1 MVTLADRKRGD
12 TEIGHQL
19 GHRSN
24 GLVGPYS
31 LDVRHHR
38 VANFHGCAPV
48 SGALGGELRL
58 SLWLSFF
65 GFFSLSAWTICFAPP
80 ASTTSPI
87 AEAKRS
93 RDMFILHRNSGNLDW
108 LMIS

>member
-1 MVTLADRKRGD
+1 M
-12 TEIGHQL
+12 
-19 GHRSN
+19 RSRIWR
-24 GLVGPYS
+24 P
-31 LDVRHHR
+31 R
-38 VANFHGCAPV
+38 
-48 SGALGGELRL
+48 GELRL

-93 RDMFILHRNSGNLDW
+93 RDMFILHRNSGDLDW
-108 LMIS
+108 LLISLFITMFFHPL